1 MNKKGFTLVEL
12 LGIIVILSLIMFIAI
27 PNISSLVQKNK
38 RNTYI
43 VDAKKMVSLVQYDL
57 RKGSKEKPNNGEEV
71 KITLKA
77 LSTSDVEKDS
87 DGNEYDLDRSYVKV
101 TRENGYLIYY
111 VQLVSCENSSC
122 TGIIETKSDNLD
134 SDNKYDYYKDNQNIS

>member
-111 VQLVSCENSSC
+111 VQLVSCKNSSC
-122 TGIIETKSDNLD
+122 AGIIETKSDNLD

>member
-27 PNISSLVQKNK
+27 PNITSLVQKNK

-43 VDAKKMVSLVQYDL
+43 VDAKKMVSLVEYDL
-57 RKGSKEKPNNGEEV
+57 RKGNKEKPNNGEEV
-71 KITLKA
+71 KVTLKA

-87 DGNEYDLDRSYVKV
+87 DGNVYDVDKSYVKV
-101 TRENGYLIYY
+101 TRLNGYLVYY
-111 VQLVSCENSSC
+111 VQLVSCNGNSCS
-122 TGIIETKSDNLD
+122 GIIETNVDNLD
-134 SDNKYDYYKDNQNIS
+134 GDNKYDYYKSDQNIS